1 MPQVPSGGLETG
13 LLFQSMWVPVSA
25 RPPGWGFGDYLQNSA
40 GIRCQALKTKHN
52 SRTSCWAPG
61 SETDSHPLLLWV
73 RFQSKARASSPQV
86 GPRDLSRGRGGSQP
100 AETMRAVAGVAQS
113 MTCIPRSRSLVPR
126 MSGERARCLPKSLLV
141 PWPST
146 TP

>member
-40 GIRCQALKTKHN
+40 GIRCQALKTKHD

-100 AETMRAVAGVAQS
+100 AETMRAVAAW
-113 MTCIPRSRSLVPR
+113 L
-126 MSGERARCLPKSLLV
+126 RA
-141 PWPST
+141 
-146 TP
+146 